1 MSVDVAE
8 LRRKTAPDDETTV
21 RKAFRDLCG
30 LLMRGTGIEPT
41 ERKLIQAAIGLCVKV
56 DRAASADRPR
66 EFGNSM
72 PGYTR
77 TVDERIGDAK
87 QRQID
92 HDAGDLPEPINVT
105 PAEIRAAEA
114 IERTFIECLTA
125 KDKMRAW
132 RVLFALASKRGT
144 GLGAQCQQDGSIRNV
159 ARRFDLDAKQVRRIQ
174 GGQVKAIADAV
185 SHLMPEPEY
194 RTGIV
199 LQAA

>member
-1 MSVDVAE
+1 MSVNVVE

-21 RKAFRDLCG
+21 RKAFRDLRG

-77 TVDERIGDAK
+77 TVGERIDDAK

-92 HDAGDLPEPINVT
+92 YDAGDLAEPINVNA
-105 PAEIRAAEA
+105 AEIKAAEA
-114 IERTFIECLTA
+114 INRVFRECMTA
-125 KDKMRAW
+125 KDKVRDW
-132 RVLFALASKRGT
+132 KLLFMLASKSGD
-144 GLGAQCQQDGSIRNV
+144 GLGAQAEYPGSIRYI
-159 ARRFDLDAKQVRRIQ
+159 ARKFSIDPKRVR
-174 GGQVKAIADAV
+174 AIRDRQMTVIAIGTR
-185 SHLMPEPEY
+185 HLMPEPEY